1 MPKSMYRMI
10 KPKPARM
17 EQNTKKNITKRQN
30 ARDRLDESEGDKR
43 GKMKK
48 KQDAQSR
55 LNEAEGKKRGEK
67 APAKKKPKAKKAVA
81 KKKPMADKKKPMAE
95 KKPRRIM
102 VGNEPIL
109 LVPRK

>member
-1 MPKSMYRMI
+1 MLNSTHYITSSNPEDFYGNHAEGYYR
-10 KPKPARM
+10 KLLV
-17 EQNTKKNITKRQN
+17 N
-30 ARDRLDESEGDKR
+30 
-43 GKMKK
+43 
-48 KQDAQSR
+48 

-81 KKKPMADKKKPMAE
+81 KKKPMADKKKPMADKKKPMAE